1 MIPRV
6 SGAEPSRARRVVG
19 ELHDPAVAPGELQ
32 RTLRAAGKIAAVL
45 PQDWIEHR
53 RGDGEL
59 LGWMLADGDGF
70 RVFDLLGRER
80 TDGPVDWLDAEEL
93 LDELGIGY
101 LADRWTLRFDD
112 GTERPVRISEA
123 SPRGVTVVGDEY
135 GAASAVGAQLDRFR
149 LPFPAPAELR
159 PQA

>member
-1 MIPRV
+1 M
-6 SGAEPSRARRVVG
+6 
-19 ELHDPAVAPGELQ
+19 
-32 RTLRAAGKIAAVL
+32 L

-123 SPRGVTVVGDEY
+123 SPRGVTVVGDEF